1 MVRCS
6 NLNFDRIPVEDIPND
21 VIELYMERNNVE
33 KIPLEINNFTRL
45 KILLVIKK
53 LVLKFNLQITY

>member
-45 KILLVIKK
+45 KILLVIK
-53 LVLKFNLQITY
+53 N